1 MQRPGIWFQG
11 LATIRFQ
18 VLRPMNSL
26 LAFSL
31 SNWFSESLYDLVHYF
46 DHLNGTEWAI
56 ISGSAVVF
64 GFACLKGTSLRA

>member
-1 MQRPGIWFQG
+1 
-11 LATIRFQ
+11 
-18 VLRPMNSL
+18 MNSL
-26 LAFSL
+26 FAFSL
-31 SNWFSESLYDLVHYF
+31 SNWFSESLYDLVHDF